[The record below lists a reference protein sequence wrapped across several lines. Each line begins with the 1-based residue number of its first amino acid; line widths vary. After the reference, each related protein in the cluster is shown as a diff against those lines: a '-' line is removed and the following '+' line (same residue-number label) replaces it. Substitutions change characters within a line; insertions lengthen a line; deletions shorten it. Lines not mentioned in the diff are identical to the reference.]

1 MVHIQFYG
9 TYFVQTND
17 VIRTATISCTKNYD
31 CAMCMYLA
39 KIDEQNMRKTVIGSQ
54 CKWKY
59 MLARYESVM
68 NSRYAILLNQLPA

>member
-1 MVHIQFYG
+1 MTSFAPQLFFALR
-9 TYFVQTND
+9 TMTVQ
-17 VIRTATISCTKNYD
+17 
-31 CAMCMYLA
+31 CAMYLA

-68 NSRYAILLNQLPA
+68 SSRYAILLNQLPA